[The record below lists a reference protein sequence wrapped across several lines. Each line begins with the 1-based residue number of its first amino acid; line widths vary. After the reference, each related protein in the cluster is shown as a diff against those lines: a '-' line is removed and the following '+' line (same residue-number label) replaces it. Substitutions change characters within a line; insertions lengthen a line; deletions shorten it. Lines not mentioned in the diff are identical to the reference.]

1 MKLLLTLALAT
12 LTAIPTA
19 AQPDNSGFHDTY
31 LMKPPAG
38 AKVAVY
44 AFEDLECPA
53 CAHAFPIV
61 QAACRKNNVPFLNR
75 DFLIPSHI
83 WSPTAALHARYLED
97 KVSPALSIEYR
108 HDLFAAQSRIASK
121 DDLASFTRKWFQ
133 AHGQNIPFLL
143 DPNDALRKEVLAD
156 GTFGLRVGVHR
167 TPTFFVVTE
176 KSCTNVE
183 NPEQIDQTIQAA
195 LSQLTQPTPRIRHK

>member
-19 AQPDNSGFHDTY
+19 AQPANSRFHDTY

-44 AFEDLECPA
+44 VFEDLECPA

-61 QAACRKNNVPFLNR
+61 QAACRKNNVPFVNR
-75 DFLIPSHI
+75 DFLIPSHL

-97 KVSPALSIEYR
+97 KVSPVLSVEYR

-121 DDLASFTRKWFQ
+121 DDLANFTRKWFQ
-133 AHGQNIPFLL
+133 AHGQNMPFLL
-143 DPNDALRKEVLAD
+143 DPGDAFRKEVLAD
-156 GTFGLRVGVHR
+156 GTFGLRVGVWR

-183 NPEQIDQTIQAA
+183 DPNQIDQTIQAA
-195 LSQLTQPTPRIRHK
+195 LAQLTLPVRRTTRK